1 MFSRRKKRPDI
12 SRPTDFRHCIR
23 TEFDK
28 NGAIVGLPPQWE
40 GILQA
45 ESIKDI
51 RPKNSSTAQSASNS
65 SGNNNNPFVNNN
77 NINSNN
83 NNNQL
88 QNSVRFQQAT
98 SNGSGGSSSHMTSSK
113 NYNGS
118 NTNGANFNP
127 TNGPTSTVPNGILKS
142 AIHQQTTNGGT
153 QQHPFQS
160 QQHLRFPP
168 VEHQLKPNHLQQ
180 TQLKTPAG
188 YHHTISGNGNLMP
201 PAQSR
206 PVTANPTPGANQH
219 IFNGN
224 SMRGLAMSDARL
236 DHGGTIMSTDSAPN
250 FMSVASSSHQ
260 LPSFSDGGMQPMQ
273 VARAQS
279 QPYVAYPNRTN
290 TLPNQHLTS
299 TNMPFSTSEQ
309 VINQHHAQN
318 VLASSASNN
327 PQAQQLLNQTNY
339 PTNSNT
345 NLHFSNLAIQNTNI
359 MQQQTYV
366 NTNQLQAQTD
376 GQPSPLSN
384 QSQRNLQQPQPSDF
398 QQSSRF
404 LANHNNL
411 DYKQR
416 HDNNEPAPSFQ
427 SNDSSKSQHQPQFSS
442 QNPPIGTDETI
453 GIKETLNLI
462 VDPGDPHTKYSNLS
476 LIGEGS
482 TGKVFLATENDTGR
496 QVAIKRMEVTKQQ
509 RRELLIN
516 EVATMKYYK
525 HPNIV
530 KMYNSY
536 LVDDELWLVLEY
548 LEGGALTD
556 IVTKTTMDERQIATV
571 CLQCLQALAFLH
583 SEGLIHR
590 DIKSDSILLAGDG
603 GVKLS
608 DFGFC
613 AQVSEQVPRRRSLV
627 GTPYW
632 LSPEIIS
639 RQAYGPEVDI
649 WSMGIMIME
658 MVDGEPP
665 FYNEPPIQ
673 AMKRIRDMPPP
684 KLQNQNRISPDLQN
698 FLSQMLVKNPAQ
710 RATARELLQHPFLQ
724 QALPPS
730 SLYPLLV
737 QVRSDER

>member
-1 MFSRRKKRPDI
+1 MFSRSRKKRPDI
-12 SRPTDFRHCIR
+12 SSPTDFRHCIR

-51 RPKNSSTAQSASNS
+51 RPKSSSLMPTSDRSN
-65 SGNNNNPFVNNN
+65 NFVNNN
-77 NINSNN
+77 H
-83 NNNQL
+83 NQL
-88 QNSVRFQQAT
+88 QNSTRFLQST
-98 SNGSGGSSSHMTSSK
+98 SNGSGGSINHNATVAADSAANK
-113 NYNGS
+113 NFHGG
-118 NTNGANFNP
+118 NTNRANYNP
-127 TNGPTSTVPNGILKS
+127 TNGQSTSGIPNGILKN
-142 AIHQQTTNGGT
+142 AIHQQTTNGGAQHHL
-153 QQHPFQS
+153 QQSS
-160 QQHLRFPP
+160 QQRYPP
-168 VEHQLKPNHLQQ
+168 VEQLQHHHHQQHQPQLKP
-180 TQLKTPAG
+180 PIG
-188 YHHTISGNGNLMP
+188 YHQTMNANVNLMQ
-201 PAQSR
+201 PAQPRSMM
-206 PVTANPTPGANQH
+206 ANPAPSASQQ

-224 SMRGLAMSDARL
+224 PMRGPPLGDGRVDQAN
-236 DHGGTIMSTDSAPN
+236 TIVSTGSVPS
-250 FMSVASSSHQ
+250 FMNAVSTSHKMVASN
-260 LPSFSDGGMQPMQ
+260 DGNLQPMQ
-273 VARAQS
+273 VSRALS
-279 QPYVAYPNRTN
+279 QPYVSYPNRTN
-290 TLPNQHLTS
+290 ALANQHMPDDK
-299 TNMPFSTSEQ
+299 MPFQTNEQ
-309 VINQHHAQN
+309 IVKPMMQN
-318 VLASSASNN
+318 NHPQVQQFHNN
-327 PQAQQLLNQTNY
+327 PQFN
-339 PTNSNT
+339 
-345 NLHFSNLAIQNTNI
+345 NLTAQNTNI
-359 MQQQTYV
+359 APQQTYV
-366 NTNQLQAQTD
+366 NTNQLQSQMD
-376 GQPSPLSN
+376 GQPSPLNNRQSHQTLHHQQLYPSN
-384 QSQRNLQQPQPSDF
+384 Y
-398 QQSSRF
+398 QQSTNSS
-404 LANHNNL
+404 ANHHNNL
-411 DYKQR
+411 DYIQQR
-416 HDNNEPAPSFQ
+416 YDNEPTPSFQ
-427 SNDSSKSQHQPQFSS
+427 SNESNKTQPQQQQQQQLQQSS
-442 QNPPIGTDETI
+442 PAGPSAIIDETI
-453 GIKETLNLI
+453 GIKEALNLI
-462 VDPGDPHTKYSNLS
+462 VDPGNPRTKYEDLS

-482 TGKVFLATENDTGR
+482 TGKVYLATEKDTGR
-496 QVAIKRMEVTKQQ
+496 QVAIKQMEVTKQQ

-516 EVATMKYYK
+516 EVATMKFYK

-613 AQVSEQVPRRRSLV
+613 AQVSKQVPRRRSLV

-684 KLQNQNRISPDLQN
+684 RLQNQDRISPDLQN
-698 FLSQMLVKNPAQ
+698 FLSHMLVKDPSQ
-710 RATARELLQHPFLQ
+710 RATARGLLQHPFLQ

-737 QVRSDER
+737 QIRNDDR

>member
-51 RPKNSSTAQSASNS
+51 RPKNSPTSSSSLTVNS
-65 SGNNNNPFVNNN
+65 GLNCTNFNNNNQMQNSVKFHQGTLNGGPVA
-77 NINSNN
+77 SNN
-83 NNNQL
+83 NNN
-88 QNSVRFQQAT
+88 RIHI
-98 SNGSGGSSSHMTSSK
+98 GG
-113 NYNGS
+113 
-118 NTNGANFNP
+118 NTNGANFNS
-127 TNGPTSTVPNGILKS
+127 TSNGVPNGILKN
-142 AIHQQTTNGGT
+142 AIHQQTTSNVH
-153 QQHPFQS
+153 QQQQQPS
-160 QQHLRFPP
+160 QHQRYPP
-168 VEHQLKPNHLQQ
+168 VEQQHQHQQ
-180 TQLKTPAG
+180 QLRTPFG
-188 YHHTISGNGNLMP
+188 YHQPMSTNGNMMQPSQPRSIMANLP
-201 PAQSR
+201 PP
-206 PVTANPTPGANQH
+206 PVASSSQQM
-219 IFNGN
+219 FNGN
-224 SMRGLAMSDARL
+224 TIRNPNMSDARINQPNP
-236 DHGGTIMSTDSAPN
+236 IMSTSSMPN
-250 FMSVASSSHQ
+250 FPGLMTHNPQNQMKQPMTTAGNGNQ
-260 LPSFSDGGMQPMQ
+260 QQQPMQ
-273 VARAQS
+273 VSRTQS
-279 QPYVAYPNRTN
+279 QPYVGYPTRTN
-290 TLPNQHLTS
+290 AHLMQQHAPANNNS
-299 TNMPFSTSEQ
+299 PSSHEQ
-309 VINQHHAQN
+309 IINQQHRQGMIVSSMIPASIHPQTQNLANHQQVHA
-318 VLASSASNN
+318 NN
-327 PQAQQLLNQTNY
+327 QQ
-339 PTNSNT
+339 
-345 NLHFSNLAIQNTNI
+345 FSNPIQNNNNVS
-359 MQQQTYV
+359 QQTYV
-366 NTNQLQAQTD
+366 NTNQLQAYTNSQ
-376 GQPSPLSN
+376 QQHHVSPESN
-384 QSQRNLQQPQPSDF
+384 QSHPTSNF
-398 QQSSRF
+398 QQSTNSAAS
-404 LANHNNL
+404 LNNL
-411 DYKQR
+411 DYRQQQCYN
-416 HDNNEPAPSFQ
+416 DEPTPSFH
-427 SNDSSKSQHQPQFSS
+427 SNETNKPQQQQVAEQGPSTSSDE
-442 QNPPIGTDETI
+442 PIGIREA
-453 GIKETLNLI
+453 LNLI
-462 VDPGDPHTKYSNLS
+462 VDSGNPLSKYVNLS

-482 TGKVFLATENDTGR
+482 TGKVFLATERDSGR
-496 QVAIKRMEVTKQQ
+496 QVAIKRMDLTKQQ

-530 KMYNSY
+530 KMFNSY

-556 IVTKTTMDERQIATV
+556 IVTKTTMNEQQIATV

-613 AQVSEQVPRRRSLV
+613 AQVSEQVPKRRSLV

-639 RQAYGPEVDI
+639 RQSYGPEVDI

-684 KLQNQNRISPDLQN
+684 RLQNHNRISPDLEN
-698 FLSQMLVKNPAQ
+698 FLSHMLIKDPTQ

-724 QALPPS
+724 QALSPS

>member
-51 RPKNSSTAQSASNS
+51 RPKNSSTPAGSN
-65 SGNNNNPFVNNN
+65 NFVNNN
-77 NINSNN
+77 H
-83 NNNQL
+83 NQL
-88 QNSVRFQQAT
+88 QNSVRFHQGT
-98 SNGSGGSSSHMTSSK
+98 SNGSSGSIIHATAANK
-113 NYNGS
+113 NYHSG
-118 NTNGANFNP
+118 NTNGTNLNP
-127 TNGPTSTVPNGILKS
+127 SNGSTSTVPNGILKN
-142 AIHQQTTNGGT
+142 AIHQQTSNGGT
-153 QQHPFQS
+153 QHHLHQPS
-160 QQHLRFPP
+160 QQRYPP
-168 VEHQLKPNHLQQ
+168 VDQLQHQHHHQQQPQLKPP
-180 TQLKTPAG
+180 TG
-188 YHHTISGNGNLMP
+188 YHQAMSTTSNLVQS
-201 PAQSR
+201 AQPRSMM
-206 PVTANPTPGANQH
+206 TNPTPSASQQM
-219 IFNGN
+219 FNGN
-224 SMRGLAMSDARL
+224 PMRGSNTGDARF
-236 DHGGTIMSTDSAPN
+236 DQANTITSTNSVPSFMNHAP
-250 FMSVASSSHQ
+250 STSHQVPSSS
-260 LPSFSDGGMQPMQ
+260 DGSLHPML
-273 VARAQS
+273 VSRAQS

-290 TLPNQHLTS
+290 AHTNQHIPADS
-299 TNMPFSTSEQ
+299 MPFSPNEQ
-309 VINQHHAQN
+309 IVNPT
-318 VLASSASNN
+318 LTNN
-327 PQAQQLLNQTNY
+327 HPQTQQFHNQTNY
-339 PTNSNT
+339 PTSNS
-345 NLHFSNLAIQNTNI
+345 NLHFSNLANQNTNI

-366 NTNQLQAQTD
+366 NTNQLQTQID
-376 GQPSPLSN
+376 SQPSPMSN
-384 QSQRNLQQPQPSDF
+384 QSHQLMQQHP
-398 QQSSRF
+398 
-404 LANHNNL
+404 ANSTANNNNNL
-411 DYKQR
+411 DYRQQR
-416 HDNNEPAPSFQ
+416 YNNESTPSFQ
-427 SNDSSKSQHQPQFSS
+427 SNDSGKTQPQQQQFSPAGPS
-442 QNPPIGTDETI
+442 TSTDETI
-453 GIKETLNLI
+453 GIRETLNLI
-462 VDPGDPHTKYSNLS
+462 VDPGNPHTKYVNLS
-476 LIGEGS
+476 LIGEGT
-482 TGKVFLATENDTGR
+482 TGKVFLATEKDSGR
-496 QVAIKRMEVTKQQ
+496 QVAIKIMEVTKQQ

-583 SEGLIHR
+583 SEGIIHR
-590 DIKSDSILLAGDG
+590 DIKSDSILLAADG
-603 GVKLS
+603 GVKLT

-639 RQAYGPEVDI
+639 REAYGPEVDI
-649 WSMGIMIME
+649 WSMGIMVME

-684 KLQNQNRISPDLQN
+684 RLQNQNRISPDLQN
-698 FLSQMLVKNPAQ
+698 FLSHMLVKDPSQ

-737 QVRSDER
+737 QIRSDDR